1 MSSIK
6 NWLLKNNNKKPEEV
20 LSTSEAIE
28 VSDDDKVV
36 NKAKPCKRSVKS
48 DRDKELAEKSSDSDN
63 EPEDNVPAKKS
74 KKSPAR
80 KKSKAGKIEG
90 QTVEQHRRSMGDQV
104 KSKIHVLGGKQDWG
118 IAARCHAVLPCST
131 AVFRALVVPSAD
143 KVTPVGFDSKTELVL
158 AEVNSTQQ
166 IAEIFGS
173 TKIKGGTRYGSWS
186 ARKMDL
192 VFKPQEGEL
201 RAWWVMH
208 GDDY

>member
-1 MSSIK
+1 M
-6 NWLLKNNNKKPEEV
+6 
-20 LSTSEAIE
+20 
-28 VSDDDKVV
+28 
-36 NKAKPCKRSVKS
+36 
-48 DRDKELAEKSSDSDN
+48 
-63 EPEDNVPAKKS
+63 
-74 KKSPAR
+74 
-80 KKSKAGKIEG
+80 
-90 QTVEQHRRSMGDQV
+90 EQHRRSMGDQV

-201 RAWWVMH
+201 RAWWVTGLCMAMTTEQIGWIRH
-208 GDDY
+208 LGPESSIMIALKQ